1 MLYRPFQHS
10 LNLTNKSPIFS
21 TSVCQSSGKDVH
33 WIEDIGPILEALSQM
48 TWKEWGMYRQYV
60 TVGLI
65 RDWLEQ
71 VA

>member
-1 MLYRPFQHS
+1 
-10 LNLTNKSPIFS
+10 
-21 TSVCQSSGKDVH
+21 
-33 WIEDIGPILEALSQM
+33 M

-60 TVGLI
+60 TGGGLI

>member
-1 MLYRPFQHS
+1 M
-10 LNLTNKSPIFS
+10 
-21 TSVCQSSGKDVH
+21 
-33 WIEDIGPILEALSQM
+33 GPILEALSQM

-60 TVGLI
+60 TGGGLI